1 MFSDTESIVTRSD
14 DPFVVSNDRLT
25 VRSSRG
31 VGQRSLRAGLGFLNE
46 RFEPSRCCGNPQPR
60 QSWRSGLIQAVGS
73 AQTEDGS
80 CSPSSGRGAK

>member
-25 VRSSRG
+25 VRLSRG
-31 VGQRSLRAGLGFLNE
+31 VGQHSLRAGLGFLNE
-46 RFEPSRCCGNPQPR
+46 RFEPSGGGGNPQPL
-60 QSWRSGLIQAVGS
+60 QSWRLGLFQAVGS

-80 CSPSSGRGAK
+80 CSPSGG